1 MTKAIC
7 WFIHFSWKNIIG
19 YTPLIGKQNR
29 HKYHSKQSFIGYYCA
44 ETYMRA
50 SISRRKPIANM
61 MLLRY
66 IATVGDMAQWQKQR
80 QWGTE
85 GKIFPPCRAPPEAK
99 VVMKGIGWGSISLW
113 IQLPVSHCEPIS
125 LTFLLQPLSLA
136 PGRNENFQLYLAARY
151 CDNLHKD

>member
-1 MTKAIC
+1 MIMLESIKQSSFLLFFIKGHFLATMTKAIC

-50 SISRRKPIANM
+50 SISRRKLIANM

-66 IATVGDMAQWQKQR
+66 TATVGDMAQ
-80 QWGTE
+80 
-85 GKIFPPCRAPPEAK
+85 
-99 VVMKGIGWGSISLW
+99 
-113 IQLPVSHCEPIS
+113 
-125 LTFLLQPLSLA
+125 
-136 PGRNENFQLYLAARY
+136 
-151 CDNLHKD
+151 